1 MRHGLIKY
9 RMILLHILLYCICQL
24 SKHFSREWIWFLLL
38 VTALRVCSFHFTPL
52 FASLFLRPT
61 SLPSFLPS
69 YHSFPLSSFL
79 PFFLSLFFFGSVH
92 RHCFICQYLLAR
104 YLFIYFCLLYQFLEY
119 QEEDEDTACWLL
131 QRQVR
136 TSLIRCYVKNET
148 DAQILEA
155 KEAKEALLK
164 NSKVK
169 TLEGTVDSHTA
180 W

>member
-1 MRHGLIKY
+1 MNLIPSAGN
-9 RMILLHILLYCICQL
+9 CIRSLFVPFHSAIRFTL
-24 SKHFSREWIWFLLL
+24 SSSYL
-38 VTALRVCSFHFTPL
+38 
-52 FASLFLRPT
+52 ASLF
-61 SLPSFLPS
+61 
-69 YHSFPLSSFL
+69 SSFL
-79 PFFLSLFFFGSVH
+79 IFLSIFFLSTFLSISLLLWVSTSSLF
-92 RHCFICQYLLAR
+92 YLSIFATAR

-169 TLEGTVDSHTA
+169 TLEGTIDSHIA
-180 W
+180 

>member
-1 MRHGLIKY
+1 MNLIPSAGNCMRSLFVPFHSAI
-9 RMILLHILLYCICQL
+9 RSTL
-24 SKHFSREWIWFLLL
+24 SSSYL
-38 VTALRVCSFHFTPL
+38 
-52 FASLFLRPT
+52 ASL
-61 SLPSFLPS
+61 
-69 YHSFPLSSFL
+69 LSSFL
-79 PFFLSLFFFGSVH
+79 SLFSSFFLSTFLSISLLLRVSASSLF
-92 RHCFICQYLLAR
+92 YLSIFASALSF
-104 YLFIYFCLLYQFLEY
+104 YLFCLLYQFLEY

-169 TLEGTVDSHTA
+169 TLEGTIDSHIA
-180 W
+180 